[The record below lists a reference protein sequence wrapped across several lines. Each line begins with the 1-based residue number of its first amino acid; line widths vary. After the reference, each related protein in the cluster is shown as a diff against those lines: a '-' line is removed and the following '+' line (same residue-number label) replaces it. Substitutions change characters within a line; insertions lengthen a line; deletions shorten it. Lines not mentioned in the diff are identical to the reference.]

1 MTSINELLSA
11 VEGSSK
17 VVTLAAN
24 EYFDFNAKDQA
35 VVIEQGELMVVGQ
48 KDPKTGRAGRQLFKE
63 ADPVG
68 VAESIASR
76 VSDFDFSVNTDMRL
90 RVFDGALMRSHV
102 NKAGVFARTI
112 ARYSLKRI
120 FEDAKKDAKA
130 SIVFE
135 DEFIYKNY
143 EDLRSVE
150 FAAETQI
157 FKAGAE
163 SDKMYFIEK
172 GQVTINSEQNKH
184 IATLGVG
191 ECFGEGA
198 LMGAATRNASAVT
211 ETDAELVII
220 ESEMAEQELK
230 NEHPMTWLAT
240 LLLLKQVGLMNQ
252 FRGKR

>member
-1 MTSINELLSA
+1 MTSINELL
-11 VEGSSK
+11 VELQGNSEAI
-17 VVTLAAN
+17 TLAASD
-24 EYFDFNAKDQA
+24 YFDFNAKDRA
-35 VVIEQGELMVVGQ
+35 IVIEQGELLVVGQ
-48 KDPKTGRAGRQLFKE
+48 KDPKTGRAGRQIFKDE
-63 ADPVG
+63 DPIG

-76 VSDFDFSVNTDMRL
+76 VSDYDFNINTDMRL
-90 RVFDGALMRSHV
+90 RVFDGAILRSHV
-102 NKAGVFARTI
+102 NAAGVFARTI
-112 ARYSLKRI
+112 VRYSLKRI
-120 FEDAKKDAKA
+120 FDDAKKDAKA
-130 SIVFE
+130 SIIFE

-172 GQVTINSEQNKH
+172 GQVAINSEQNKH

-198 LMGAATRNASAVT
+198 LIGAASRNASAVT
-211 ETDAELVII
+211 ETDAELVVI
-220 ESEMAEQELK
+220 EREMAERELQK
-230 NEHPMTWLAT
+230 EHPMTWLAT

>member
-35 VVIEQGELMVVGQ
+35 VVIEQGELLVVGQ

-112 ARYSLKRI
+112 ATTASNASLRTLKKMQKPASFLRMSSFTKTTKICEVWNLPRKRRFLRPGPSRTKCTSLKKVR
-120 FEDAKKDAKA
+120 
-130 SIVFE
+130 
-135 DEFIYKNY
+135 
-143 EDLRSVE
+143 
-150 FAAETQI
+150 
-157 FKAGAE
+157 
-163 SDKMYFIEK
+163 
-172 GQVTINSEQNKH
+172 
-184 IATLGVG
+184 
-191 ECFGEGA
+191 
-198 LMGAATRNASAVT
+198 
-211 ETDAELVII
+211 
-220 ESEMAEQELK
+220 
-230 NEHPMTWLAT
+230 
-240 LLLLKQVGLMNQ
+240 
-252 FRGKR
+252 

>member
-35 VVIEQGELMVVGQ
+35 VVIEQGELLVVGQ
-48 KDPKTGRAGRQLFKE
+48 KDPKTGRAGRQLFKDE
-63 ADPVG
+63 DPIG

-76 VSDFDFSVNTDMRL
+76 VSDYDFSVNTDMRL
-90 RVFDGALMRSHV
+90 RVIDGALMRSHV

-120 FEDAKKDAKA
+120 FEDSKKDAKA

-172 GQVTINSEQNKH
+172 GQVAINSEQNKH

-198 LMGAATRNASAVT
+198 LMGAATRNASAMT

>member
-11 VEGSSK
+11 LEASSR
-17 VVTLAAN
+17 VVTLAAD
-24 EYFDFNAKDQA
+24 EYFDFNAKDQ
-35 VVIEQGELMVVGQ
+35 VLVIEQGELLVIGQ
-48 KDPKTGRAGRQLFKE
+48 KDPKTGRAGRQLFK
-63 ADPVG
+63 AGDPIG
-68 VAESIASR
+68 VAECIASR
-76 VSDFDFSVNTDMRL
+76 VSDFDFQVNKAMQL
-90 RVFDGALMRSHV
+90 HVFDGAAMRGHV
-102 NKAGVFARTI
+102 NSAGVFARTI

-120 FEDAKKDAKA
+120 FEETAKDTKA

-163 SDKMYFIEK
+163 ADKMYFIEK
-172 GQVTINSEQNKH
+172 GQVNINSEQSKH

-198 LMGAATRNASAVT
+198 LMGAATRNASAVA
-211 ETDAELVII
+211 ETDVELVVI
-220 ESEMAEQELK
+220 ESHMAEKELQG
-230 NEHPMTWLAT
+230 EHPMTWLAT